1 MTVIATAGHVDH
13 GKSALVHA
21 LCGTDPDRLP
31 EEKRRG
37 MTIDLGFAH
46 LVTDDGTVLSFVDVP
61 GHSDFVHTMVAG
73 VSGVG
78 AALLVVDA
86 GEGWMPQTEEH
97 LGILEVLG
105 VTTGV
110 VALARC
116 DRVDASVA
124 EEREG
129 QVSMRLSSSP
139 VRWLPTVRT
148 SARTGEGI
156 HALAGALR
164 SLAHTASPYRDPLGR
179 PRLFC
184 DRVFTVAGAG
194 TVVTGTLEGA
204 DVRRG
209 EVLTVHRTGEEV
221 RVRDVQTHGA
231 GVDAGVPGTRCALNL
246 GGRGAGTVRRGDVLV
261 RAGQWWSTTVFDGEI
276 RVLDSART
284 LSRRSGYALHIGTGE
299 QSASVRLLGPAAD
312 AGIPAGGTGRIRV
325 RFTVPFPLSPGDR
338 FLLRDPGSGT
348 TVGGGTVL
356 DVDPQERISRAAP
369 DGTVESQLARR
380 GWTDIDLARR
390 LTGRALDTVVGDVF
404 ALPRVVDA
412 TLGTLRERMAAGSLD
427 AAGLAP
433 HERLLA
439 VERLG
444 AAEHHG
450 TVTSTSA
457 ADDMDNHPVAL
468 AVREAGLTPAPR
480 NERDAVRRLVQRGVL
495 LEHDGTAFHRD
506 VLDGLAGVLAALW
519 HANPAGFTV
528 SQLRAELG
536 ITRKHAV
543 PLAACLDRRGWTR
556 RSGDLRLPGPRARA
570 QG

>member
-13 GKSALVHA
+13 GKSALVQA
-21 LCGTDPDRLP
+21 VCGTDPDRLP

-46 LVTDDGTVLSFVDVP
+46 RTLDDGTVLSFVDVP

-105 VTTGV
+105 VTGGV
-110 VALARC
+110 VALSRC
-116 DRVDASVA
+116 DRVDASTVDERVREVSARLGASSVA
-124 EEREG
+124 WR
-129 QVSMRLSSSP
+129 P
-139 VRWLPTVRT
+139 PVRT
-148 SARTGEGI
+148 SARTGEGV
-156 HALAGALR
+156 AELVGTLAGLVRAAPVR
-164 SLAHTASPYRDPLGR
+164 RDPLGR

-204 DVRRG
+204 DVRPG
-209 EVLTVHRTGEEV
+209 DILSVHRTGEEV

-231 GVDAGVPGTRCALNL
+231 GVDSGVPGTRCALNIS
-246 GGRGAGTVRRGDVLV
+246 GRGAETVRRGDVLV
-261 RAGQWWSTTVFDGEI
+261 RDGQWWSTTVIDGEV
-276 RVLDSART
+276 RVLAAART
-284 LSRRSGYALHIGTGE
+284 LSRRNGYALHIGTSE
-299 QSASVRLLGPAAD
+299 QSASVRLLGPDAG
-312 AGIPAGGTGRIRV
+312 AGIPAGGTGTVRIRFV
-325 RFTVPFPLSPGDR
+325 VPLPVAPGDR

-356 DVDPQERISRAAP
+356 DVDPRERISRAAP
-369 DGTVESQLARR
+369 DGSVESQLARR
-380 GWTDIDLARR
+380 GWIDVATARL
-390 LTGRALDTVVGDVF
+390 LTGRALEPVVGAMF
-404 ALPRVVDA
+404 ALPGVVDDTIESLRARTA
-412 TLGTLRERMAAGSLD
+412 TGSLD
-427 AAGLAP
+427 TSTLAP

-444 AAEHHG
+444 ATQHHG
-450 TVTSTSA
+450 TLATQG
-457 ADDMDNHPVAL
+457 DDGMEQHPVAL
-468 AVREAGLTPAPR
+468 AVRDAGLTPPPPSD
-480 NERDAVRRLVQRGVL
+480 RDAVRRLVQRGIL
-495 LEHDGTAFHRD
+495 FEHDGIAFHRD
-506 VLDGLAGVLAALW
+506 VLDGLAGVLGSLW
-519 HANPAGFTV
+519 KANTAGFTV

-556 RSGDLRLPGPRARA
+556 RSGDLRLPGPMVRA

>member
-46 LVTDDGTVLSFVDVP
+46 RTMDGGTVVSFVDVP

-105 VTTGV
+105 VTRGV
-110 VALARC
+110 VALSRC
-116 DRVDASVA
+116 DRVDTSTVD
-124 EEREG
+124 ERAG
-129 QVSMRLSSSP
+129 QVSARLSTSTVEWSSP
-139 VRWLPTVRT
+139 VRT
-148 SARTGEGI
+148 SARTGEGLSALV
-156 HALAGALR
+156 HALSLLARGA
-164 SLAHTASPYRDPLGR
+164 APHRDPLGR

-204 DVRRG
+204 EVRRG
-209 EVLTVHRTGEEV
+209 DVLTVHRTGDEV

-246 GGRGAGTVRRGDVLV
+246 GGRGAETIRRGDVLV
-261 RAGQWWSTTVFDGEI
+261 RANQWWSTTVIDCDVH
-276 RVLDSART
+276 VLGASRA
-284 LSRRSGYALHIGTGE
+284 LSRRNGYALHIGTGE
-299 QSASVRLLGPAAD
+299 QSASVRPLGVGAD
-312 AGIPAGGTGRIRV
+312 AVIPAGGSGRIRV
-325 RFTVPFPLSPGDR
+325 RFAVPLPLSPGDR

-356 DVDPQERISRAAP
+356 DVDPRERVSRASP
-369 DGTVESQLARR
+369 DGTVESQLNRR
-380 GWTDIDLARR
+380 GWIDVAQARR
-390 LTGRALDTVVGDVF
+390 LTGRALDPVVGDMF
-404 ALPRVVDA
+404 ALGRVVDD
-412 TLGTLRERMAAGSLD
+412 TLASLRDRMAAGSLD
-427 AAGLAP
+427 VTSLTP

-439 VERLG
+439 VARLG
-444 AAEHHG
+444 ATEHHG
-450 TVTSTSA
+450 TLGST
-457 ADDMDNHPVAL
+457 DDMENHPVAL

-480 NERDAVRRLVQRGVL
+480 VERDVVRRLVQRGIL

-506 VLDGLAGVLAALW
+506 VLDGLSDVLAALW
-519 HANPAGFTV
+519 RTDPAGFTV